1 MKMPRMRSPVIK
13 ISAERELK
21 VKDIV
26 VHMEKKIMSKLLD
39 NLSSM
44 KVPRLNLN
52 RFYKIRIF
60 MSHGNTLKL
69 SVFIPKRKLT

>member
-1 MKMPRMRSPVIK
+1 MRSPVIK
-13 ISAERELK
+13 ISAEQELK

-26 VHMEKKIMSKLLD
+26 VHMEKKITSKLLD
-39 NLSSM
+39 SLSSM
-44 KVPRLNLN
+44 KVPRLNSN

-60 MSHGNTLKL
+60 MSRGNILKL

>member
-13 ISAERELK
+13 ISAEQELK

-26 VHMEKKIMSKLLD
+26 VHMEKKITSKLLD
-39 NLSSM
+39 SLSSM
-44 KVPRLNLN
+44 KVPRLNSNL
-52 RFYKIRIF
+52 FYKIRIF
-60 MSHGNTLKL
+60 MSRGNILKL